1 MHANIVLFNMPKI
14 FCLCKS
20 WSGVSYI
27 KSPVWLQKKRPVWTS
42 GKFIIEREIHYLI
55 ISLLNR
61 LRNGQCSSFRVW
73 KIFLKNV
80 DFATWFR
87 LFSRTSNFD
96 RFQFSSQFHCER
108 AIYLLRKPWIR
119 SIEKV
124 FWKWKHLWHGRSIQT
139 LVKVLLFH

>member
-1 MHANIVLFNMPKI
+1 MLYTTTTKGILKN
-14 FCLCKS
+14 
-20 WSGVSYI
+20 
-27 KSPVWLQKKRPVWTS
+27 
-42 GKFIIEREIHYLI
+42 YLI

-73 KIFLKNV
+73 KTCLKKV
-80 DFATWFR
+80 DFTTWFR

-124 FWKWKHLWHGRSIQT
+124 FLKMKAPVTWEVHTNFSKSAAFSLGNYSKLIT
-139 LVKVLLFH
+139 LFILKLYISSKKMMFADHVHSENNLRQC